1 MGLEVGE
8 EASPSDWEGRAG
20 VCFPNPCGHLDDLE
34 ELVKIQ
40 ILRPPSDLDRVGLG
54 TWGVAPV
61 ILTLPCSLRHESH
74 GAGERQE
81 LGCPSKCGERRPLP
95 HCTS

>member
-1 MGLEVGE
+1 MGE

-20 VCFPNPCGHLDDLE
+20 VCFPNPCGCLDDLE

-40 ILRPPSDLDRVGLG
+40 IQPPPSDLDRV
-54 TWGVAPV
+54 GVAPV
-61 ILTLPCSLRHESH
+61 ILTLPCWLRHESH
-74 GAGERQE
+74 GAGEE
-81 LGCPSKCGERRPLP
+81 PGCPSKCGERWPLS